1 MADLNIMATNIKNI
15 LSTVP
20 GIEQAYDHEPQTMT
34 DLPSATL
41 YFDGFTLVEETGGK
55 DSVNWQ
61 WTIRIYVPL
70 NTSDVQD
77 PQLKLRN
84 LIMDTIREL
93 RKDISLGNSCYY
105 HTISNADV
113 YALIDQ
119 ANPMMVAEITVVAT
133 TGEIR

>member
-1 MADLNIMATNIKNI
+1 MADLNVMATNIQTI
-15 LSTVP
+15 LSRVP

-34 DLPSATL
+34 ALPSATL
-41 YFDGFTLVEETGGK
+41 YFDGFNLVEETGGK

-93 RKDISLGNSCYY
+93 RKDLSLGNSCYY
-105 HTISNADV
+105 HTISNGDV
-113 YALIDQ
+113 YALIEQ
-119 ANPMMVAEITVVAT
+119 TYPMMVAELTLSAT
-133 TGEIR
+133 TGEFR